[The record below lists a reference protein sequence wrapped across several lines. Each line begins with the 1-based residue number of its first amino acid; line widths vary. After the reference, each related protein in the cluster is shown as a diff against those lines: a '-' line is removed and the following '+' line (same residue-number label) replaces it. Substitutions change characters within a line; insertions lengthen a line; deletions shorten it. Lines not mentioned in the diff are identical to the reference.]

1 MKTLILKEFRT
12 EIRRQSAFS
21 GLVIYVV
28 SSVFVCYTA
37 MGLQA
42 GNLSP
47 QTWSALFWIILLFS
61 SFGIVGK
68 SFLGEKKGVLFYYHS
83 LVSPGQLILA
93 KILYATLLTGL
104 LSLAGLLIFITLL
117 GNPIADTGL
126 FLACLLLGASGFGTS
141 LTLISAIAARAGN
154 SGVLMAVL
162 GFPVVLSILVLC
174 IRVTKHAID
183 GLGWEAGNDELLSL
197 LAISGISGAASYLLF
212 PYIWRS

>member
-1 MKTLILKEFRT
+1 MKTLLSKEFRT

-21 GLVIYVV
+21 ALVIYVV

-37 MGLQA
+37 LGLQA

-68 SFLGEKKGVLFYYHS
+68 SFLGEKKGVLFYYHTI
-83 LVSPGQLILA
+83 VSPGTLILA
-93 KILYATLLTGL
+93 KMMYATLLTML
-104 LSLAGLLIFITLL
+104 LSLAGWLIFITLM
-117 GNPIADTGL
+117 GNPITDTL
-126 FLACLLLGASGFGTS
+126 MFLSCLILGSTGFGTS
-141 LTLISAIAARAGN
+141 LTLISAMAARAGN

-162 GFPVVLSILVLC
+162 GFPVVLSIVVLC
-174 IRVTKHAID
+174 IRLTKYAID
-183 GLGWEAGNDELLSL
+183 GLGWEAGSDELLSL
-197 LAISGISGAASYLLF
+197 MAISGISSAASYLLF